1 MLNDLSHEQHWKT
14 VLTTAQKHGFDE
26 IDGLLED
33 LVAFYYS
40 YWVGDYTAAK
50 IKLPSRQF
58 IERIKGGKGIESI
71 REKITSKREDDN
83 IPSRCRQQL
92 HEELY
97 DGSPESWLI
106 PVLTALEYQTSAEVG
121 DPIKTGKRLHIEH
134 ILPKSESVFDDDS
147 TTDYWKKQ
155 FSKEQA
161 NEIKH
166 RFGNLVLLEGEY
178 NKRAQTRLY
187 PEKVKIYTGREG
199 EYEGLPVKA
208 KNTDFEITR
217 HVTDEYDDWNVD
229 NIRDFRGYLLERVG
243 NLLHIDAER
252 LKTEDT
258 AA

>member
-1 MLNDLSHEQHWKT
+1 M
-14 VLTTAQKHGFDE
+14 
-26 IDGLLED
+26 
-33 LVAFYYS
+33 
-40 YWVGDYTAAK
+40 
-50 IKLPSRQF
+50 
-58 IERIKGGKGIESI
+58 
-71 REKITSKREDDN
+71 
-83 IPSRCRQQL
+83 
-92 HEELY
+92 
-97 DGSPESWLI
+97 
-106 PVLTALEYQTSAEVG
+106 G

-166 RFGNLVLLEGEY
+166 RLGNLVLLEGEY
-178 NKRAQTRLY
+178 NKRAQTRPY

-217 HVTDEYDDWNVD
+217 HVTDEYDDWTVA
-229 NIRDFRGYLLERVG
+229 NIEDFREYLLERVG
-243 NLLHIDAER
+243 NLLHIDPDR